1 MQVDLAKEEVEDW
14 HNGVLECSFDKRE
27 YIKEKLVPERAAVGT
42 VNERFI
48 VTKRELNV
56 AISMVHRYASAHA
69 INVHWRIPDEAKE
82 IFDVSKKLFVA
93 VLSLEFGT
101 RNLASYDNDK
111 LKPHREKLAKIAG
124 KIAKLEEYSYQV
136 KRSISE
142 LVLGMGALSDVERD
156 KMVQRATDAKERR
169 ETTTGKRAT
178 SRTGITHGA
187 TRKPKKK
194 KFSLADKLGGMN
206 G

>member
-1 MQVDLAKEEVEDW
+1 MQVDLAREEVEDW
-14 HNGVLECSFDKRE
+14 HNGVLECSFDK
-27 YIKEKLVPERAAVGT
+27 KEHKKENLVPERAAVGT

-56 AISMVHRYASAHA
+56 AISMVRRYASAHA
-69 INVHWRIPDEAKE
+69 INVHWRIPPEANE

-111 LKPHREKLAKIAG
+111 LKPHREKLAKIAD

-142 LVLGMGALSDVERD
+142 LVLGMGALSDAERT
-156 KMVQRATDAKERR
+156 KTAQRR
-169 ETTTGKRAT
+169 EEVEQART
-178 SRTGITHGA
+178 S
-187 TRKPKKK
+187 
-194 KFSLADKLGGMN
+194 LV
-206 G
+206 